1 MELLQTRT
9 NDFGSFWISGQ
20 HIFWSCYKKVGSSK
34 ANLIEGPLWVALD
47 KLAPWKEEPG
57 REPESLKKT
66 CS

>member
-1 MELLQTRT
+1 MFRVYGLKCLELKAQGLRL
-9 NDFGSFWISGQ
+9 
-20 HIFWSCYKKVGSSK
+20 KVGSSM
-34 ANLIEGPLWVALD
+34 ADLIEGPLLVALD